1 MNSTVYLLTLRQIT
15 GQKRIRLAAIVAAL
29 LPVALALIFRAGDLD
44 DALDWTA
51 NVLLSALMITLVL
64 PLACLLVGE
73 SAMGAEIEDGTA
85 VYLLSKPVR
94 RMEVVLAKAAAAI
107 TVTAIALLPVM
118 VIAPFIALNGAECDG
133 VIAGF
138 LVAGLLGIC
147 AYTMLFVWLSVAT
160 TRPLLIGI
168 AYVFIWEGA
177 LGDLF
182 AGTRYLSIRQYCLG
196 IADGIAT
203 ADPGTFE
210 ADLGGAVSFI
220 LILGVIAGATLLA
233 SRSLSRFELR
243 GED

>member
-1 MNSTVYLLTLRQIT
+1 MNATIYRLTLRQII
-15 GQKRIRLAAIVAAL
+15 GQKRIKLAAVVAAL

-44 DALDWTA
+44 DSLDWTA
-51 NVLLSALMITLVL
+51 NVLLSALMITLIL
-64 PLACLLVGE
+64 PLACLLIGE

-94 RMEVVLAKAAAAI
+94 RMEIVLAKAAAAI
-107 TVTAIALLPVM
+107 TVTAMTLLPVM
-118 VIAPFIALNGAECDG
+118 LIAPYLALSGAESQG

-138 LVAGLLGIC
+138 FVAAVLGIC

-160 TRPLLIGI
+160 SRPLLIGI

-182 AGTRYLSIRQYCLG
+182 SGTRYLSIRQYCLG
-196 IADGIAT
+196 IADAIAT
-203 ADPGTFE
+203 APDQIFE
-210 ADLGGAVSFI
+210 AELNGAASLV
-220 LILGVIAGATLLA
+220 LIVAVIAGATLLA
-233 SRSLSRFELR
+233 TRSLSRFEVR